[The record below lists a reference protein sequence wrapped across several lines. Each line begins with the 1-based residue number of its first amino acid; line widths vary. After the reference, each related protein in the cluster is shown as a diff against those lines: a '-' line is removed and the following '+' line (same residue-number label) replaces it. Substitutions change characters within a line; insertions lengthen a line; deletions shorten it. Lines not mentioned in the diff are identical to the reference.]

1 MKMLGLAVLMAI
13 AGMPL
18 AALDKGEEAPNFK
31 FEAQWNT
38 LPGAKQL
45 TDYRGKIVFL
55 EIWKIH

>member
-1 MKMLGLAVLMAI
+1 MKTMLLAACLALCATTL
-13 AGMPL
+13 AGM
-18 AALDKGEEAPNFK
+18 DKGDEAPSFK
-31 FEAQWNT
+31 FEASWGT

>member
-1 MKMLGLAVLMAI
+1 MKTLI
-13 AGMPL
+13 L
-18 AALDKGEEAPNFK
+18 AACLALSAGTLVAMDKGEEAPNFK
-31 FEAQWNT
+31 FEASWNT

>member
-1 MKMLGLAVLMAI
+1 MKALVLFALLALGCS
-13 AGMPL
+13 
-18 AALDKGEEAPNFK
+18 AASAMEKGDEAPNFK
-31 FEAQWNT
+31 FEHSWNT